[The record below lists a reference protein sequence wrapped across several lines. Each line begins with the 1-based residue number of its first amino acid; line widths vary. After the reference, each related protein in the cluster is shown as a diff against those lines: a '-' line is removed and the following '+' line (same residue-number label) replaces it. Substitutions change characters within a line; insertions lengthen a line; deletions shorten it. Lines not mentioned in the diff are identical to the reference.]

1 MYEHVN
7 TALKEVIK
15 ELQIYNGNSGS
26 IIHDGTCPATDI
38 PNYDSLIAVEVSI
51 YVSVRVG
58 FDVKP
63 EIIMKTDNGR
73 PLTIGEIS
81 QLICKTMSEA

>member
-15 ELQIYNGNSGS
+15 EIQICNGNSGL
-26 IIHDGTCPATDI
+26 IIHDGTCPAIDL

-51 YVSVRVG
+51 YVSARVG
-58 FDVKP
+58 FEVKP

-73 PLTIGEIS
+73 PLTISEIS